1 MNALLAASGISKT
14 YVLHVQGGVTLPVLT
29 DASLSAEPGE
39 CVVLQGP
46 SGAGKSTLLRCLY
59 GNCKPDS
66 GAILVRHGGY
76 EIDLVAAEPRTVIEI
91 RRRTIGYVSQFLRAI
106 PRVPAI
112 DVVAEPLR
120 AQGQPVETARARAAD
135 LLDRLNIPER
145 LWSVA
150 PATFSGGEQQRVN
163 IARGFAG
170 GHPILLLDEPTA
182 SLDADNRRVV
192 ISLIAE
198 ALGREVA
205 VIGVFHDDEV
215 REAVATRTIPMRAE
229 GSG

>member
-1 MNALLAASGISKT
+1 MNPVIAATGLAKT
-14 YVLHVQGGVTLPVLT
+14 YVLHVQGGVAIPVL
-29 DASLSAEPGE
+29 AEANLSAEPGD
-39 CVVLQGP
+39 CVVLHGP

-59 GNCKPDS
+59 GNCKPDQ
-66 GAILVRHGGY
+66 GAILVRHAGA
-76 EIDLVAAEPRTVIEI
+76 EIDIVTAEPRTIIDI
-91 RRRTIGYVSQFLRAI
+91 RRRTIGYVSQFLRVI

-112 DVVAEPLR
+112 DVVAEPMR
-120 AQGQPVETARARAAD
+120 AQGQPIEAARARAAD
-135 LLDRLNIPER
+135 LLSRLHIPER
-145 LWSVA
+145 LWNVA

-198 ALGREVA
+198 ALERKVA

-215 REAVATRTIPMRAE
+215 REAVATRTVTMRAE
-229 GSG
+229 GNA